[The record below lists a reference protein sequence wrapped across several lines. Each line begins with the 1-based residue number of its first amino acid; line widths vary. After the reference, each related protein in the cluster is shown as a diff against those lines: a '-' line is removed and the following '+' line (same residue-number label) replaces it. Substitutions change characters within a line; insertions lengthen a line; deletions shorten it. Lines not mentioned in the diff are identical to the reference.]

1 MECINTGI
9 HIPEHDS
16 DDFYAD
22 SKRFP
27 IYADIIATTKK
38 RQFNFQSRSW
48 HKYDST
54 FSDIN
59 FGIVNSAV
67 ADLGYYAKEDVLPY
81 LVKVSSCVYLGEKYR
96 PTESIKIDKATA
108 MQSGKWWFQPDQRC
122 ESVKKVVEAN
132 PRIAMFVIPFA
143 EEVFAR

>member
-22 SKRFP
+22 SKQFP

-38 RQFNFQSRSW
+38 QQFNFQSRSW
-48 HKYDST
+48 HKYYFT
-54 FSDIN
+54 FSEIDL
-59 FGIVNSAV
+59 GILSSAV

-81 LVKVSSCVYLGEKYR
+81 LVKVSSCVYLTEKYR

-108 MQSGKWWFQPDQRC
+108 IQSGKWWFQPDQRC

>member
-22 SKRFP
+22 SKQFP
-27 IYADIIATTKK
+27 FYADIIATTKK
-38 RQFNFQSRSW
+38 QQFNFQSRSW
-48 HKYDST
+48 HKYYFT
-54 FSDIN
+54 FSEIN
-59 FGIVNSAV
+59 LGILSSAV

-81 LVKVSSCVYLGEKYR
+81 LVKVSSCVYLTEKYR

-108 MQSGKWWFQPDQRC
+108 IQSGKWWFQPDQRC

>member
-27 IYADIIATTKK
+27 IYADVIATTKK
-38 RQFNFQSRSW
+38 QQFNFQSRSQ
-48 HKYDST
+48 HKYEAT

-96 PTESIKIDKATA
+96 STESLKIDKATA
-108 MQSGKWWFQPDQRC
+108 IQSGKWWFQPDQRC
-122 ESVKKVVEAN
+122 DSVRRVIEAN
-132 PRIAMFVIPFA
+132 PRTSMFVIPYA
-143 EEVFAR
+143 EEVFKR